1 MYSIIT
7 PTFNREKILIS
18 SIDSSIFFAGGFRFG
33 DELIIIDDASTDN
46 TREVIFS
53 KYENHFEQK
62 SIQYHLLPTNQG
74 VTFAK
79 NQGARIA
86 SNEWLVFLD
95 SDDQLLPDAR
105 ATIEHA
111 IKEFP
116 DTEAFFFRC
125 VDGDLKLMGLDMND
139 SITLNL
145 RDYLKHGTYGECL
158 PVIKKSTFLKYPYDD
173 DLRGFEGL
181 SYLKMLIDGVVT
193 SVIKE
198 PARKYSLI
206 GEDRLSTQLNLFKRA
221 DKILA
226 GYQRYFLLVK
236 NKVTISVKLILILKI
251 LKYKFLSVLS
261 SFLNKTSLFK

>member
-7 PTFNREKILIS
+7 PSFNREKILIS
-18 SIDSSIFFAGGFRFG
+18 SIDSSIFFANGFRFG

-46 TREVIFS
+46 TREVIFT
-53 KYENHFEQK
+53 KYKSHFEQK

-74 VTFAK
+74 VTFAR
-79 NQGARIA
+79 NQGARVA
-86 SNEWLVFLD
+86 RNEWLVFLD

-105 ATIEHA
+105 LTIDHT

-116 DTEAFFFRC
+116 HTEVFFFRC
-125 VDGDLKLMGLDMND
+125 VDDDLKLVGLEMND

-158 PVIKKSTFLKYPYDD
+158 PVIKKSTFLKYPFDE

-193 SVIKE
+193 SVIKK
-198 PARKYSLI
+198 PARKYSLV
-206 GEDRLSTQLNLFKRA
+206 GEDRLSTQLNLLKRA
-221 DKILA
+221 DKIST

-236 NKVTISVKLILILKI
+236 NKVTARVKVVLILKI
-251 LKYKFLSVLS
+251 LKYKFLSVLTG
-261 SFLNKTSLFK
+261 FLKKY